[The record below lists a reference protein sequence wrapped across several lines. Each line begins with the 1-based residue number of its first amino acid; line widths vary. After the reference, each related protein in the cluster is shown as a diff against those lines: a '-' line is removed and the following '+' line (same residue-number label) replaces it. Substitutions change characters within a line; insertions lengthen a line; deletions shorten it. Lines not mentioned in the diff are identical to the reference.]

1 MTNTA
6 LESTAKVP
14 TSFKNLNKE
23 ELLAAAEFF
32 GTETEGN
39 VTVLKMD
46 LEENGVTWESYAK
59 AFLEPKVEDVVAEDA
74 VGEAVSELENIDEP
88 EYNIVTAQPNIVM
101 PEKYLVRMTRKNP
114 YFEFKRYK
122 FTADNPYA
130 IMDPEDA
137 KDLLEGE
144 EGFRQAFPSELS
156 DFYS

>member
-14 TSFKNLNKE
+14 TSFKDLNKE
-23 ELLAAAEFF
+23 KLLAAAEFF
-32 GTETEGN
+32 GTDTEGN
-39 VTVLKMD
+39 VTVLRME
-46 LEENGVTWESYAK
+46 LEESGVTWESYAK
-59 AFLEPKVEDVVAEDA
+59 AFLDPKVEDAAE
-74 VGEAVSELENIDEP
+74 EATVEVIEDEVEP
-88 EYNIVTAQPNIVM
+88 IIITAQPNIVQ

-122 FTADNPYA
+122 FTAEKPYA

-137 KDLLEGE
+137 QDLLEGE
-144 EGFRQAFPSELS
+144 EGFRQAFPSELQ